1 MNPRRSFHESRVVR
15 PFLGWIVPAVVI
27 LLAVAGS
34 ADSVGS
40 EPTTSTGA
48 QVTKSVPFARE
59 SIDGIR
65 ALAPLR
71 ERTVP
76 ENRATPF
83 HRIPRRSGTTGQAG
97 PLLAVLDLAA
107 PFFASSPAPSAPVL
121 DSGFAGLGNPPHSEG
136 DVIPPDTMGA
146 AGPNHLVSL
155 LNSDF
160 GVFNKTTGA
169 VLEKIP
175 LRSFWG
181 SLGTAAGQPAHFPFD
196 TKVLYDPSSDRF
208 FAVTLGG
215 TNSPDSWILVAVSA
229 SSDPTG
235 PWNKWA
241 IDADRDNDTQLFN
254 NWADF
259 PGVGL
264 DGNNLYVSANMFSNS
279 VRPQFQYGKVWV
291 LPKAQLL
298 SGSSSITWT
307 EFRDPPGSDFNMQ
320 PAHTFGAAPAEYFL
334 FEGSTNHLAV
344 AWMDNT
350 SGVPVWHSP
359 LQVPVTPYASTNIL
373 PDAPQLGIDCTI
385 STADSRLLN
394 VVYRAGALWTIHTVQ
409 SPAAVKTEVAWY
421 QIDPGTATVLSQ
433 GRISDPSR
441 WYYYPSIGV
450 NANGDV
456 AIGMSG
462 SSATEFV
469 GGYYTARR
477 FADSAGTMQPV
488 SLLKAGEQPY
498 FKTFSGTENRWGD
511 YSATV
516 VDPNGNLRFWTVQE
530 YAMTHD
536 TFLDINHNVVDR
548 SRWGTWW
555 GSFILPPLSAPSAP
569 VGLAATPLSGSTIS
583 LAWTDTSSNEESFV
597 IEQKTGAGSFLVIAR
612 PSTNDIA
619 AYTDAFL
626 NERTTYTYRVKA
638 RNSFGESG
646 YSNESTTTTLLAT
659 PANATAVAAS
669 STLINISWT
678 DMSALETGYRVERKV
693 GTGGAFIVIATL
705 PANTGGY
712 TDNSVSA
719 GTFFSY
725 RIQAVDNVTPTI
737 SAYSNEASVTTP
749 GSPAVGGGGGGGGG
763 CLSITRSGGGAPSG
777 TSLFSVGILLL
788 PACALGFRRF
798 FRRREG
804 AVPIRHPVC

>member
-1 MNPRRSFHESRVVR
+1 
-15 PFLGWIVPAVVI
+15 
-27 LLAVAGS
+27 
-34 ADSVGS
+34 
-40 EPTTSTGA
+40 
-48 QVTKSVPFARE
+48 
-59 SIDGIR
+59 
-65 ALAPLR
+65 
-71 ERTVP
+71 
-76 ENRATPF
+76 
-83 HRIPRRSGTTGQAG
+83 
-97 PLLAVLDLAA
+97 
-107 PFFASSPAPSAPVL
+107 
-121 DSGFAGLGNPPHSEG
+121 
-136 DVIPPDTMGA
+136 MGA

-196 TKVLYDPSSDRF
+196 TKVLYDTSSGRF
-208 FAVTLGG
+208 FAMTLGG
-215 TNSPDSWILVAVSA
+215 TSAPNSWILVAVSE

-241 IDADRDNDTQLFN
+241 IDADRDDDAQQFI

-259 PGVGL
+259 PGFGL

-279 VRPQFQYGKVWV
+279 DSFQYSKVWV

-320 PAHTFGAAPAEYFL
+320 PAHTFGAASSEYFL
-334 FEGSTNHLAV
+334 LEGSSSHLLMARI
-344 AWMDNT
+344 DNT
-350 SGVPVWHSP
+350 SGTPVWHAP
-359 LQVPVTPYASTNIL
+359 TAVTIAAYTLSNRL
-373 PDAPQLGIDCTI
+373 PGAPQSGNDNTIDT
-385 STADSRLLN
+385 SDTRLLN
-394 VVYRAGALWTIHTVQ
+394 VVYRAGALWTVHTVQ
-409 SPAAVKTEVAWY
+409 SPATVKTEVAWY
-421 QIDPGTATVLSQ
+421 QIDPGAGAVLAQ
-433 GRISDPSR
+433 GRISDPVR

-469 GGYYTARR
+469 GGYYTAR
-477 FADSAGTMQPV
+477 FADPGGTMQPV

-498 FKTFSGTENRWGD
+498 YKTLRGTENRWGD

-516 VDPNGNLRFWTVQE
+516 ADPNGNLRFWTLQE
-530 YAMTHD
+530 YAQAPDPVTGA
-536 TFLDINHNVVDR
+536 

-569 VGLAATPLSGSTIS
+569 VALAATSQSGSTIS
-583 LAWTDTSSNEESFV
+583 LAWTDTSTNEESFV
-597 IEQKTGAGSFLVIAR
+597 IEQMTGAGSSLVAT

-619 AYTDAFL
+619 AYTGAFL

-638 RNSFGESG
+638 RNSLGDSG
-646 YSNESTTTTLLAT
+646 YSNESTATTLLAT

-678 DMSALETGYRVERKV
+678 DMSALETGYRVERKA
-693 GTGGAFIVIATL
+693 GTGGAYIVIATL
-705 PANTGGY
+705 PANTMSY
-712 TDNSVSA
+712 ADNSVSA

-737 SAYSNEASVTTP
+737 SAYSNEASVRTP
-749 GSPAVGGGGGGGGG
+749 SSPAVGDGGGGGGG
-763 CLSITRSGGGAPSG
+763 CLTISRAGSEPPYAA
-777 TSLFSVGILLL
+777 SLVSVGILLL

-804 AVPIRHPVC
+804 TVPIRHPVC